1 MPQWVLASRSPQRKE
16 LLDALGV
23 TFAVVPSTV
32 DEAPCAEPDFALRAL
47 RLAKE
52 KAADVHG
59 QVRDAVVIGCDTLVV
74 APDGTLLEKPVDAA
88 DAERMLRLQSG
99 GVSTVHSGLV
109 VIAPDGTAAQGV
121 SSSAVRFRSLSDA
134 DIAWW
139 ITGGLWQD
147 RSGAFQI
154 DGPGQLLIER
164 MEGDFTGVVG
174 LPVFLL
180 GQLCAQI
187 GFPLQG
193 TTMR

>member
-1 MPQWVLASRSPQRKE
+1 MPQWVLASRSPQRKA
-16 LLDALGV
+16 LLAGLGV
-23 TFAVVPSTV
+23 TFSVVPSTV
-32 DEAPCAEPDFALRAL
+32 DEAPCTEPDFALRAL
-47 RLAKE
+47 RLARE

-59 QVRDAVVIGCDTLVV
+59 RVSDSVVIGCDTLVV

-88 DAERMLRLQSG
+88 DAKRMLRLQSG
-99 GVSTVHSGLV
+99 GVSAVHSGLAV
-109 VIAPDGTAAQGV
+109 MAPDGTLADGV
-121 SSSAVRFRSLSDA
+121 STSTVRFRTLSDE

-139 ITGGLWQD
+139 ANGGLWED

-174 LPVFLL
+174 LLVFLL
-180 GQLCAQI
+180 GQLCAEL